1 MQKFVKLK
9 GETNMFSITCTVKN
23 IFSRFVITTF
33 FLLSNQLK

>member
-9 GETNMFSITCTVKN
+9 GETNMFSITYTVKK